1 MSIILTDY
9 SLIQVIDD
17 NTNTCIYRAYQ
28 ESTQTSVI
36 IKTLK
41 TEYPTI
47 EQITRLRYEY
57 QILQSLR
64 ISGVIQPLALES
76 TQNKIALILEDFL
89 GETLHNFIS
98 TNKLELTQI
107 LQIAI
112 QLASTLA
119 QLHQNNIIHKDIQPH
134 NILIDPNTNQIK
146 IINFSIASRLHSE
159 NQTINNINLLEGSL
173 AYLSPEQTGR
183 MNRLIDYRTDFYSL
197 GVTLY
202 QMLVGKLPFVASD
215 PLEIIHSHIAKTPIA
230 PQELN
235 PQIPVAVSNIVLKL
249 LAKTAEDRYQ
259 NALGLKADLE
269 SCLYQLQT
277 TGKITDL
284 VIGKLDLNSQLLI
297 PQKLYGR
304 EQEVAQLMG
313 IFERVSSGSTELT
326 LVSGYSGIGKSSLV
340 NEFSKSIIRQ
350 GGYFIGGKFDQYK
363 RHIPYAAFI
372 QAFQEV
378 IRQILTESAEKI
390 TSWKMKILSAVGV
403 YGQVIIEVIPDVEKI
418 IGTQPEIP
426 SLGINEA
433 QNRFNRLFQQFI
445 HVFAQAE
452 HPLVIFLDDLQ
463 WADVASLKLIQLLI
477 SDIESKYLLLM
488 GAYREHEVTPSHP
501 LILTLA
507 AIQKNGVNINKI
519 VLQPLNISHVQQLVS
534 DTLSIFSEDSQELAD
549 LVFHKTQ
556 GNPFFVTQLLKSL
569 HQENFL
575 SFNFDQACW
584 QWHIE
589 TIKDIDITDN
599 VVELMV
605 NQIQKLSPRTQ
616 KVLQLAACIGDKFNL
631 DILSIVNQKSW
642 VETAKE
648 LWEALQAGLI
658 LPLDSSYKIPLILTE
673 QQAEQQISYKFLHD
687 RVQQAS
693 YSLIPDVE
701 KKNTHFTIGKLLL
714 QKFSPEEQKEH
725 IFYLVNHLKYG
736 IDLLTYDWERYELIE
751 LNLIA
756 GKKAKATAAYESA
769 MGYLK
774 ICLSLLNNSS
784 WYQQYELTLNVH
796 QQAAEV
802 AFLSGDF
809 EQMELLAEIVLQ
821 QAKTQLEKVRVYELR
836 IKSCEVQRK
845 LMAAVQLGLEVLEIL
860 GIKLNQAPTEL
871 DIQQAIQETTN
882 YLAGKQIEDL
892 IHSPAVTD
900 AHKLAAMRLIASL
913 VPAAYQSAPKLF
925 ILIACQQVNLS
936 IQYGNTPFSA
946 SGFADF
952 GIVFSGLCQDID
964 AAYQVGQLA
973 LNLLESLDTYE
984 VKSQVLFKVATFII
998 HWKHHVK
1005 DTLPL
1010 LEAAYFSGLE
1020 TGDLVHTG
1028 YSASKKCQYAYWSG
1042 AELTSLEQEM
1052 ARYSQA
1058 IAQIHQETALK
1069 WHQVFHQAVLN
1080 LLGLSANPCLL
1091 IGEAYNEAELLAV
1104 HIQSNER
1111 TIIHYVFLN
1120 KLILCY
1126 LLGDFHQAV
1135 ENASK
1140 AEQYLDGVTGWL
1152 NVPLFH
1158 FYDSL
1163 AQLAIYPSA
1172 TSEHQKLLLDKVNHH
1187 QQKMQTWAS
1196 YAPMNFQHKYEL
1208 VEAEKARVL
1217 GQYWQATAHYD
1228 KAIMQAQEQGYIQ
1241 EAALANE
1248 LAAKFYF
1255 ETGRDK
1261 VAQIYL
1267 IDAYY
1272 GYSNWGAIAKL
1283 RDLEVRYPQI
1293 VARLSERQTPN
1304 SGKNQ
1309 LINAINQNTSEAFDL
1324 ATVMK
1329 AAQALSGEIVL
1340 DKLLAKLM
1348 QILLENAGAAT
1359 GYLILNQADTLLI
1372 AASGSFA
1379 QPEINVRQ
1387 STPVES
1393 SENLPISVINYV
1405 YRTGEHVVL
1414 SNANCEGV
1422 FTTDDYIVKHQPK
1435 SILCSPIVNQGKLIG
1450 ILYLENKLI
1459 AGAFTPE
1466 RLEVLQLLSSQAAI
1480 SLENARLYH
1489 DLEEYNRT
1497 LETKVKERTLEL
1509 QAKNF
1514 QLQQEI
1520 QERQKAEEAAA
1531 AANRAKSEFLAN
1543 MSHELRTPLN
1553 GILGYTQIFQTDTS
1567 LSSQQRNG
1575 VNIIHQC
1582 GEHLLTLINDILDI
1596 SKIEARKMD
1605 LELKEFNF
1613 PAFLEGI
1620 AEICHLRA
1628 EMKGIALVYQPLG
1641 YLPRRIRG
1649 DEKRLRQVLI
1659 NLLSNAVKFTKKG
1672 RISFKVGYVTQDG
1685 DWILNGEKLTSQSPT
1700 PKIRFLVEDTGIG
1713 IAHEQLE
1720 EIFLPFKQA
1729 GEDSLKTE
1737 GTGLGLSISRQLVQM
1752 MGGELCVKSELSKG
1766 SIFWLDLALPEV
1778 EEQLNFEIEPLNII
1792 GFAGCKR
1799 KILVVDDKWENR
1811 SVLVNILEPLG
1822 FEVLAASDGLD
1833 CLDKIPNFQPDL
1845 ILMDLV
1851 MTGMD
1856 GFEATRRLRL
1866 LPNFKEVV
1874 VIAVS
1879 ASVFEFNQQESR
1891 NVGCDDFLSKP
1902 IQRAELLEKLQVHLG
1917 LTWVYEDKVRKIKD
1931 AHKSSIDPLQLT
1943 SQASIVPPSAD
1954 ELKIL
1959 LDLAMRGDLR
1969 SIAERTQ
1976 KLQEQSEEL
1985 QPFAT
1990 RLYQLAKGFKGKQ
2003 ILEFLQKYS
2012 EAL

>member
-9 SLIQVIDD
+9 SLIQVLDD

-28 ESTQTSVI
+28 ESTQISVI

-57 QILQSLR
+57 QILQSLA
-64 ISGVIQPLALES
+64 IEGVIQPLFLES
-76 TQNKIALILEDFL
+76 TQNKIALILEDFT

-98 TNKLELTQI
+98 TNNLELTQI

-112 QLASTLA
+112 QLALTLS

-134 NILIDPNTNQIK
+134 NILINPNTNKIK
-146 IINFSIASRLHSE
+146 IIDFSIASCLHSE
-159 NQTINNINLLEGSL
+159 NPTINNINLLEGSL

-215 PLEIIHSHIAKTPIA
+215 PLELIHSHIAKTPIS

-235 PQIPVAVSNIVLKL
+235 SQIPAAVSNIVLKL

-269 SCLYQLQT
+269 SCLHQLQK
-277 TGKITDL
+277 TGEITDL
-284 VIGKLDLNSQLLI
+284 VIGQLDLNSQFLI

-304 EQEVAQLMG
+304 EQEVTQLMS
-313 IFERVSSGSTELT
+313 IFERVSSGITELT
-326 LVSGYSGIGKSSLV
+326 LISGYSGIGKSSLV
-340 NEFSKSIIRQ
+340 NEFSKSIIRHRS
-350 GGYFIGGKFDQYK
+350 YFIAGKFDQYK

-372 QAFQEV
+372 QAFQEL
-378 IRQILTESAEKI
+378 IRQILTENAEKI
-390 TSWKMKILSAVGV
+390 TNWKMKILSAVGV
-403 YGQVIIEVIPDVEKI
+403 YGQVIIDVIPDVEKI
-418 IGTQPEIP
+418 IGTQPKIP
-426 SLGINEA
+426 LLGINEA

-445 HVFAQAE
+445 YVFSQTE

-488 GAYREHEVTPSHP
+488 GAYRDHEVNLTHP

-507 AIQKNGVNINKI
+507 EIQKNGVNINKI
-519 VLQPLNISHVQQLVS
+519 VLQPLNIIHVKQLVS

-569 HQENFL
+569 HQENLLF
-575 SFNFDQACW
+575 FNFDIACW
-584 QWHIE
+584 QWDIE

-599 VVELMV
+599 VIELMV
-605 NQIQKLSPRTQ
+605 NQIQKLSLRTQ
-616 KVLQLAACIGDKFNL
+616 KILQLAACIGDKFNL
-631 DILSIVNQKSW
+631 DVLSIVNQKSW
-642 VETAKE
+642 AETAKE

-658 LPLDSSYKIPLILTE
+658 LPLDSSYKIPLVLTE
-673 QQAEQQISYKFLHD
+673 EQVEQQISYKFLHD

-701 KKNTHFTIGKLLL
+701 KKITHFSIGRLLL

-725 IFYLVNHLKYG
+725 IFYLVNHLNYG
-736 IDLLTYDWERYELIE
+736 IDLLTSDWERYELIK

-756 GKKAKATAAYESA
+756 GKKAKDTAAYESA

-774 ICLSLLNNSS
+774 IGLSLLNNSS
-784 WYQQYELTLNVH
+784 WHQQYELTLNLH
-796 QQAAEV
+796 QQAVEV

-809 EQMELLAEIVLQ
+809 EQMESLAKVVLQ
-821 QAKTQLEKVRVYELR
+821 QAKTQLEKVKVYELQ

-845 LMAAVQLGLEVLEIL
+845 LIAAVQLGLEVLEML
-860 GIKLNQAPTEL
+860 GIKLKQVPTEL

-882 YLAGKQIEDL
+882 YLAEKQIEDL

-900 AHKLAAMRLIASL
+900 HHKLAAMRLIASL

-925 ILIACQQVNLS
+925 ILMACQQVNLS

-952 GIVFSGLCQDID
+952 GIVFIGLCQDID

-973 LNLLESLDTYE
+973 LNLLERLDTYE
-984 VKSQVLFKVATFII
+984 VRSQVLFKVATFII

-1052 ARYSQA
+1052 ARYSKA

-1080 LLGLSANPCLL
+1080 LLGLSENPCLL
-1091 IGEAYNEAELLAV
+1091 IGEAYNEAELLAI

-1163 AQLAIYPSA
+1163 ARLAIYPSA
-1172 TSEHQKLLLDKVNHH
+1172 TSEHQKLLLNKVNHN

-1217 GQYWQATAHYD
+1217 GQYWQAMAHYD
-1228 KAIMQAQEQGYIQ
+1228 KAIMQAKEQVYIQ
-1241 EAALANE
+1241 EEALANE

-1261 VAQIYL
+1261 LAQIYL

-1293 VARLSERQTPN
+1293 VARLSERQIPN
-1304 SGKNQ
+1304 LGKNQ
-1309 LINAINQNTSEAFDL
+1309 LINSINHNTSEAFDL

-1372 AASGSFA
+1372 AASGSFD

-1387 STPVES
+1387 YTPVES
-1393 SENLPISVINYV
+1393 SGNLPISVINYV
-1405 YRTGEHVVL
+1405 YRTGENVVL
-1414 SNANCEGV
+1414 SDANCEGV

-1435 SILCSPIVNQGKLIG
+1435 SILCSPIVNQGKLIA

-1520 QERQKAEEAAA
+1520 QERQRAEEAAA
-1531 AANRAKSEFLAN
+1531 SANRAKSEFLAN

-1553 GILGYTQIFQTDTS
+1553 GILGYTQIFQTDAS

-1596 SKIEARKMD
+1596 SKIEARKME

-1628 EMKGIALVYQPLG
+1628 DIKGIALVYQPLG

-1672 RISFKVGYVTQDG
+1672 RINFKVGYVNHDE
-1685 DWILNGEKLTSQSPT
+1685 DWILNGEELISQSPT

-1752 MGGELCVKSELSKG
+1752 MGGELCVKSELGKG
-1766 SIFWLDLALPEV
+1766 SIFWLDLELPEV
-1778 EEQLNFEIEPLNII
+1778 EQQLNFEIEPLNII

-1799 KILVVDDKWENR
+1799 KILIVDDKWENR

-1822 FEVLAASDGLD
+1822 FEILAASDGLD

-1866 LPNFKEVV
+1866 LSNFKEVV

-1891 NVGCDDFLSKP
+1891 KVGCDDFLAKP
-1902 IQRAELLEKLQVHLG
+1902 IQRAKLLEKLQVHLG

-1931 AHKSSIDPLQLT
+1931 AQKSSIDPLQLT

-1954 ELKIL
+1954 ELTIL

-1976 KLQEQSEEL
+1976 KLQEKSEEL
-1985 QPFAT
+1985 QPFAI

>member
-9 SLIQVIDD
+9 SLIHLLDD

-28 ESTQTSVI
+28 ESTQISVI

-47 EQITRLRYEY
+47 EQITRLKYEY
-57 QILQSLR
+57 QILQSLP
-64 ISGVIQPLALES
+64 IEGVIQPLALES
-76 TQNKIALILEDFL
+76 TQNKIALILEDFP
-89 GETLHNFIS
+89 GETLHDFIN
-98 TNKLELTQI
+98 THNLELTKI

-134 NILIDPNTNQIK
+134 NILIDPNTNKIK
-146 IINFSIASRLHSE
+146 IIDFSIASRLQSE
-159 NQTINNINLLEGSL
+159 NPTTNHINLLEGSL

-215 PLEIIHSHIAKTPIA
+215 PLELIHSHIAKIPLS

-235 PQIPVAVSNIVLKL
+235 SQIPAALSNIVMKL

-269 SCLYQLQT
+269 SCLNQLQT
-277 TGKITDL
+277 TGIITDL
-284 VIGKLDLNSQLLI
+284 VIGQLDLNSQFLI

-304 EQEVAQLMG
+304 EPEVAQLMS

-340 NEFSKSIIRQ
+340 NEFSKSIIRHC
-350 GGYFIGGKFDQYK
+350 GYFIAGKFDQYK

-372 QAFQEV
+372 QAFQEL
-378 IRQILTESAEKI
+378 IRQILTESPEKI
-390 TSWKMKILSAVGV
+390 TNWKIKILSAVGV
-403 YGQVIIEVIPDVEKI
+403 YGQVIIDVIPDIEKI

-445 HVFAQAE
+445 YVFSQAE

-477 SDIESKYLLLM
+477 SNIESKYLFLM
-488 GAYREHEVTPSHP
+488 GAYRDHEVNSIHP

-507 AIQKNGVNINKI
+507 EIQKKGVNFNKI
-519 VLQPLNISHVQQLVS
+519 VLQPLNISHVQQLVN
-534 DTLSIFSEDSQELAD
+534 DTLQSFPEDSQELAN
-549 LVFHKTQ
+549 LVFYKTQ

-569 HQENFL
+569 HQENLLF
-575 SFNFDQACW
+575 FNFDTACW
-584 QWHIE
+584 QWNID
-589 TIKDIDITDN
+589 TIKDIAITDN

-605 NQIQKLSPRTQ
+605 NQIQKLSLKTQ
-616 KVLQLAACIGDKFNL
+616 KLLQLAACIGDKFNL

-642 VETAKE
+642 TETAKE
-648 LWEALQAGLI
+648 LWEALQAGLV
-658 LPLDSSYKIPLILTE
+658 LPLDSAYKIPLVLTE
-673 QQAEQQISYKFLHD
+673 QQAEIQISYKFLHD

-693 YSLIPDVE
+693 YSLIPDGE
-701 KKNTHFTIGKLLL
+701 KKITHFTIGQLLL
-714 QKFSPEEQKEH
+714 QKISPEEQKEH
-725 IFYLVNHLKYG
+725 IFYLVNHLNYG
-736 IDLLTYDWERYELIE
+736 IDSLTSNWEKYELVE

-756 GKKAKATAAYESA
+756 GKKAKDTAAYESA

-774 ICLSLLNNSS
+774 IGLSLLNNSS
-784 WYQQYELTLNVH
+784 WQQQYELTLNVH
-796 QQAAEV
+796 QQAVEV

-809 EQMELLAEIVLQ
+809 EQMELLAGVVLQ
-821 QAKTQLEKVRVYELR
+821 QAKTQLEKVKIYELR

-845 LMAAVQLGLEVLEIL
+845 LMAAVQLGLQVLEML
-860 GIKLNQAPTEL
+860 GVKLNQAPTDL

-882 YLAGKQIEDL
+882 YLAGKQIKDL
-892 IHSPAVTD
+892 INSPTITD
-900 AHKLAAMRLIASL
+900 PHKLAAMRLIASL

-925 ILIACQQVNLS
+925 ILMACKQVNLS
-936 IQYGNTPFSA
+936 IQYGNMPFSA

-952 GIVFSGLCQDID
+952 GVVFSGLCQDID

-973 LNLLESLDTYE
+973 LNLLENLDTYE

-1020 TGDLVHTG
+1020 AGDLVHTG
-1028 YSASKKCQYAYWSG
+1028 YSASNKCQYAFWSG
-1042 AELTSLEQEM
+1042 AELSSLEQEM

-1080 LLGLSANPCLL
+1080 LLGLSENPCLL
-1091 IGEAYNEAELLAV
+1091 IGEAYNEAELLAI

-1126 LLGDFHQAV
+1126 LLGDFYQAV

-1172 TSEHQKLLLDKVNHH
+1172 ASEHQKLLLNKVNNN
-1187 QQKMQTWAS
+1187 QQKMQIWAS

-1208 VEAEKARVL
+1208 VEAEKARIL
-1217 GQYWQATAHYD
+1217 GQYWQAMAHYD
-1228 KAIMQAQEQGYIQ
+1228 KAIIAAKEQGYIQ
-1241 EAALANE
+1241 EEALANE

-1261 VAQIYL
+1261 LAQIYL

-1283 RDLEVRYPQI
+1283 RNLEVRYPQI
-1293 VARLSERQTPN
+1293 VVRLSERQTPN
-1304 SGKNQ
+1304 LGKNQ
-1309 LINAINQNTSEAFDL
+1309 LINSSNHNTSQAFDL

-1340 DKLLAKLM
+1340 EKILAKLM
-1348 QILLENAGAAT
+1348 QSLLENAGAET
-1359 GYLILNQADTLLI
+1359 GYLILNQADNLFI
-1372 AASGSFA
+1372 AASGSFG
-1379 QPEINVRQ
+1379 QTEINVRQ
-1387 STPVES
+1387 SSPVEVS
-1393 SENLPISVINYV
+1393 QNLPISVINYV
-1405 YRTGEHVVL
+1405 YRTGENVVI
-1414 SNANCEGV
+1414 NDANCEDI
-1422 FTTDDYIVKHQPK
+1422 FTTDDYIVRHKPK
-1435 SILCSPIVNQGKLIG
+1435 SILCSPIVNQGKLVG
-1450 ILYLENKLI
+1450 ILYIENKLI

-1480 SLENARLYH
+1480 SLENAHLYH

-1520 QERQKAEEAAA
+1520 HERQRAEEAAA
-1531 AANRAKSEFLAN
+1531 AANCAKSEFLAN

-1596 SKIEARKMD
+1596 SKIEARKME
-1605 LELKEFNF
+1605 LEFKEFNF
-1613 PAFLEGI
+1613 SAFLEGI
-1620 AEICHLRA
+1620 AEICRLRA
-1628 EMKGIALVYQPLG
+1628 EIKSISLVYQPLG
-1641 YLPRRIRG
+1641 YLPKLIRG

-1672 RISFKVGYVTQDG
+1672 RINFKVGYVTQDG
-1685 DWILNGEKLTSQSPT
+1685 DWILNGEELTSQSPT

-1720 EIFLPFKQA
+1720 EIFLPFKQV

-1737 GTGLGLSISRQLVQM
+1737 GTGLGLSISRQLAQM
-1752 MGGELCVKSELSKG
+1752 MGGELCVKSELGKG
-1766 SIFWLDLALPEV
+1766 SVFWLDLELPEV
-1778 EEQLNFEIEPLNII
+1778 EQQLNFDSEQSNII
-1792 GFAGCKR
+1792 GFTGSKR
-1799 KILVVDDKWENR
+1799 KILIVDDKWENR

-1822 FEVLAASDGLD
+1822 FEILEASDGLD
-1833 CLDKIPNFQPDL
+1833 CLNKIPNFQPDL
-1845 ILMDLV
+1845 IFMDLV

-1891 NVGCDDFLSKP
+1891 KVGCDNFLAKP
-1902 IQRAELLEKLQVHLG
+1902 IQKSELLEKLQVHLK
-1917 LTWVYEDKVRKIKD
+1917 LAWVYEDKVRKMKD
-1931 AHKSSIDPLQLT
+1931 EQKNFNLSFTLDISGFDC
-1943 SQASIVPPSAD
+1943 ASLS
-1954 ELKIL
+1954 
-1959 LDLAMRGDLR
+1959 R
-1969 SIAERTQ
+1969 
-1976 KLQEQSEEL
+1976 
-1985 QPFAT
+1985 
-1990 RLYQLAKGFKGKQ
+1990 
-2003 ILEFLQKYS
+2003 
-2012 EAL
+2012 